1 MKHVQPFFPILSWGR
16 SYSKSAFKGDLMAGI
31 TVGVLLIPQGMAYA
45 MLAGLPPVYGLY
57 AGLLPPIVYAFM
69 GTSRS
74 LAVGP
79 VALDSMLV
87 ASGLSAFHFSHIGA
101 YIGAAIFLAFLVG
114 LLQMILGGLRLGFL
128 IRYLSKPVV
137 SGFSSAAALII
148 GLSQVDAVFGFS
160 IPTTF
165 DIQTLFF
172 QISEVYS
179 SSFTVS
185 FYLGFGAVVF
195 LLLFKRYLPHLPS
208 ALILVGVA
216 IPLSFYF
223 GWEGYGVKVVGFI
236 PEGLPEI
243 KIPVASVSQW
253 FSMGPLALT
262 IALIAFM
269 EALSVGKTLEE
280 QNNQSSL
287 RPNQELIALGAS
299 NLIGSIFHSYPISG
313 GFSRSAV
320 NHQLGAK
327 TVFSGFISALV
338 VGLVLLFFT
347 EYFYH
352 LPMAVLGA
360 IIIVAVFQLIN
371 LSYPKELW
379 QNHRVEFFILCITFF
394 STLILGIKYGIL
406 FGVFSALAYMVY
418 KSSKPHI
425 AVLGRIV
432 GTNHFKNISRFSA
445 DVMTYPNVLILRYD
459 GSLFFGNQ
467 GDFKQKVGALIRKQ
481 NAPVKHVI
489 IDAGPIHYV
498 DATAMHMLHKWILN
512 LKRNQITVLWTHL
525 TGPVRDAFY
534 KCGIVDAEQTT
545 FFSSLDAAVKY
556 LHGEAPNF
564 NDEKISN
571 QVNQ

>member
-1 MKHVQPFFPILSWGR
+1 MKHLQQLFPILSWGR
-16 SYSKSAFKGDLMAGI
+16 FYSKNAFKGDFLAGI
-31 TVGVLLIPQGMAYA
+31 TVGILLVPQGMAYA

-57 AGLLPPIVYAFM
+57 AGFFPPLIYAIM
-69 GTSRS
+69 GTSRQ

-79 VALDSMLV
+79 VALDSLLV
-87 ASGLSAFHFSHIGA
+87 ASGLGA
-101 YIGAAIFLAFLVG
+101 LSLSNSGEYIVSAIFLAFLVG

-172 QISEVYS
+172 QITEIFSAALPI
-179 SSFTVS
+179 S
-185 FYLGFGAVVF
+185 FYVGFGAVVF
-195 LLLFKRYLPHLPS
+195 LLLFKRFHPQFPA
-208 ALILVGVA
+208 ALILVCIA
-216 IPLSFYF
+216 TLLSFLF
-223 GWEGYGVKVVGFI
+223 GWEHYGVDVVGFI
-236 PEGLPEI
+236 PEGLPEM
-243 KIPVASVSQW
+243 KIPVVSVSQW
-253 FSMGPLALT
+253 VSMAPLAIT

-280 QNNQSSL
+280 KNNQSLL

-299 NLIGSIFHSYPISG
+299 NLIGSIFQSYPISG

-347 EYFYH
+347 DYFYH

-379 QNHRVEFFILCITFF
+379 QNHRVEFYILCITFF

-406 FGVFSALAYMVY
+406 FGVFSALAHMVY

-432 GTNHFKNISRFSA
+432 GTNHFKNISRFST

-467 GDFKQKVGALIRKQ
+467 GYFKQKVEALIRKQ

-498 DATAMHMLHKWILN
+498 DATAMHMLHKWILD
-512 LKRNQITVLWTHL
+512 LQRNQISVFWTHV

-534 KCGIVDAEQTT
+534 KGGLVEAGQAT
-545 FFSSLDAAVKY
+545 FFSSLDAAVKH
-556 LHGEAPNF
+556 LHGEAPNL
-564 NDEKISN
+564 NDEMISN